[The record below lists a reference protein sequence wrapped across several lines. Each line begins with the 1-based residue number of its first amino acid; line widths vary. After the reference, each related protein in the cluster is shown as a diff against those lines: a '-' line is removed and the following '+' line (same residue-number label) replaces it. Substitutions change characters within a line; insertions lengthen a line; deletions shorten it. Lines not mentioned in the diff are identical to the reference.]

1 MNTPVVKLTQLAR
14 RFEVTEK
21 DAHDTILKHG
31 NFINIRLLCDIGGAV
46 SVSQETFDEV
56 MRTDRRLLDMVIQ
69 EDIVRNNALANILF
83 DKKPRVYFLLSN
95 YEIMYIGQ
103 SFNLQSRTTTH
114 LRDKEFDMVASFK
127 VYKDDLN
134 MAEAVNIRHYRPP
147 LNKDVMTDK
156 RYFKKVLQNSF
167 MVD

>member
-69 EDIVRNNALANILF
+69 ED
-83 DKKPRVYFLLSN
+83 RVYFLLSN